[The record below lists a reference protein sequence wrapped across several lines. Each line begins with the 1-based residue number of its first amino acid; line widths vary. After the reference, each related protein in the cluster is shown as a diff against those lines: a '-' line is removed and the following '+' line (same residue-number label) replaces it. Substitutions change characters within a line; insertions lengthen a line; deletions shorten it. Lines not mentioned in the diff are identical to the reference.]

1 MLLVFL
7 LVIDVA
13 DLSKKKK
20 KKHLPYGVL
29 FVITNNAFGFLQDE
43 TLRNAVAAF
52 KGKSWKKIGFSLS
65 SVVPMILIVKS
76 VLL

>member
-7 LVIDVA
+7 LVIDLT
-13 DLSKKKK
+13 DLSKKKEK
-20 KKHLPYGVL
+20 ALTLGGLY
-29 FVITNNAFGFLQDE
+29 VITNNAFSFQQDE

-65 SVVPMILIVKS
+65 
-76 VLL
+76 